1 MKFEMRV
8 LKDCLILQMSIYV
21 LHDMLMNGNVVKII
35 DPRRYADILYE
46 RAI

>member
-1 MKFEMRV
+1 MKFEMRG

-35 DPRRYADILYE
+35 DPRRYADISL
-46 RAI
+46 